1 MGSTTCK
8 TRRCE
13 SARAGTGRQAFFQAK
28 LSINQE
34 NDVYEQEADHVADNV
49 MRMGDNPINQ
59 KSFFKPSA
67 IQRKPGAESNGNET
81 GGNTLDS
88 YVSTLSSSGQLM
100 PESSRKFFEPRFG
113 HDFSGVRIH
122 TDSVAAKSAQ
132 SVNALAYT
140 SGNNIVFNSG
150 QYSPE
155 SDNGK
160 KLMAHELTHVV
171 QQNSSSSGVQRQ
183 IQRKLTVNPTDV
195 VPMPAGVTGTTIP
208 LTMKVQGL
216 INDLCPSGGFNVDTT
231 TGIVTGDDRF
241 CTWHP
246 PLVEGLTEAD
256 ISATPAG
263 CKCLC
268 EVVNNAQ
275 TTTVGF
281 SPGGPGTGPRSQPN
295 ATAPGQGGTKTTA
308 TVNIDPNFQGQYR
321 INGNWVD
328 VPFYLLFSHELCG
341 HALPKM
347 QGTHVPRGAG
357 PAGGTPPQE
366 VHAVDVERTIA
377 AEHGEPRRPDDYSGD
392 ARQKP

>member
-1 MGSTTCK
+1 MGSITCK

-13 SARAGTGRQAFFQAK
+13 SARSGTGRAAFFQAK

-34 NDVYEQEADHVADNV
+34 NDVYEKEADHMADNV
-49 MRMGDNPINQ
+49 MRIGDNAINP

-67 IQRKPGAESNGNET
+67 IQRKSGAESNGNET
-81 GGNTLDS
+81 GGSSTLDS
-88 YVSTLSSSGQLM
+88 YVSSLSSSGQPM

-113 HDFSGVRIH
+113 QDFSNVRIH
-122 TDSVAAKSAQ
+122 TDQVAAKSAQ

-183 IQRKLTVNPTDV
+183 IQRKLVINPTDL
-195 VPMPAGVTGTTIP
+195 VPMPAGVTGTATP
-208 LTMKVQGL
+208 LTSKVQGL
-216 INDLCPSGGFNVDTT
+216 LNDMCPSGGFNVDAT
-231 TGIVTGDDRF
+231 TGIVSVRDSF
-241 CTWHP
+241 CNWHP
-246 PLVEGLTEAD
+246 PFVEGMTEAD
-256 ISATPAG
+256 ASATPAG
-263 CKCLC
+263 CRCLC
-268 EVVNNAQ
+268 DVVNNTQ

-281 SPGGPGTGPRSQPN
+281 SPGGPGTGPGSQAGP
-295 ATAPGQGGTKTTA
+295 APGQGGVRTDS
-308 TVNIDPNFQGQYR
+308 TVSIDPNFQGQYR

-347 QGTHVPRGAG
+347 QGTHVARGAT
-357 PAGGTPPQE
+357 PPGGTPPQE
-366 VHAVDVERTIA
+366 VHAVDVERRIA
-377 AEHGEPRRPDDYSGD
+377 AEHGEPRRSDDYSND